1 MTIVLAILYSDSP
14 PCALLARYGVEWF
27 YFYVPFAWY
36 KFQSITKVVKSEFV
50 DKDTNGDYI
59 DIKR

>member
-1 MTIVLAILYSDSP
+1 MELN
-14 PCALLARYGVEWF
+14 GF
-27 YFYVPFAWY
+27 NFNYFYVPFAWY